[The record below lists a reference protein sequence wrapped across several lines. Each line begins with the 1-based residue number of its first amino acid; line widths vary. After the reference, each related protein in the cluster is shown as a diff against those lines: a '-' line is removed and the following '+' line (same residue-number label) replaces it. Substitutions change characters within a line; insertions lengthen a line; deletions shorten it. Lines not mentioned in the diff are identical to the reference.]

1 MRFGPIAVGDAE
13 GAILAHATMVGDRRL
28 RKAHRLTAEDI
39 RDLAAA
45 GVREVVAAS
54 LASDDVDE
62 NEAAA
67 RIAAALKHSGVEVK
81 PAATGR
87 VNLHAVNAGLFT
99 VDKELVDSINHI
111 DPAVTIATV
120 AAFASVAA
128 GQMVATV
135 KIIPYAVPE
144 AIVEWIVTLAAGH
157 DIFAVHPYRPW
168 SVGVIQT
175 VLPSVKPSVLDKTL
189 RVTEARLA
197 RSGSRVS
204 EERRTPH
211 EAGPVA
217 RAISELSRDNDM
229 VLVFGASAI
238 CDPEDVI
245 PAAIRESGGTVHRTG
260 LPVDPG
266 NLFVL
271 GERGGRPVL
280 GAPGCARSPKENG
293 FDWVLDRLM
302 AGVPVDGDDIAG
314 MGVGGLLMEIPTRPQ
329 PREPAKPAK
338 RAKVHAV
345 LLAAG
350 RSSRMGGPN
359 KLLAGFG
366 GKPLVRLVADRLLA
380 SRVDGV
386 VVVTGHQSERVR
398 EALRGQNVR
407 FADNPD
413 FASGLAGSLKAGVR
427 ALPADAEAAMVV
439 LGDMPG
445 LATADFDALITA
457 FARSSGQAIVR
468 ATHGGKR
475 GNPVILPRSVF
486 PAIELLEGDVGA
498 RHLVE
503 TGGTEVVDVEVG
515 EGASIDVD
523 TPDALALAGGVA
535 AG

>member
-1 MRFGPIAVGDAE
+1 MRFGPIPIEDAE
-13 GAILAHATMVGDRRL
+13 GAILAHAMVAGEKRL
-28 RKAHRLTAEDI
+28 RKAHRLAAEDVKA
-39 RDLAAA
+39 LAAA

-62 NEAAA
+62 NQAAA
-67 RIAAALKHSGVEVK
+67 RIAGALKHSGIEVK

-87 VNLHAVNAGLFT
+87 VNLHARTTGLFT
-99 VDKELVDSINHI
+99 VDKELIDSINHV

-120 AAFASVAA
+120 AAFAPVVA

-135 KIIPYAVPE
+135 KIIPFAVPE
-144 AIVEWIVTLAAGH
+144 AVVDWIVSITA
-157 DIFAVHPYRPW
+157 DRTIFEVHPYRAW
-168 SVGVIQT
+168 SVGVVQT
-175 VLPSVKPSVLDKTL
+175 VLPSVKESVLDKTR

-211 EAGPVA
+211 EQGAVA
-217 RAISELSRDNDM
+217 QAISELSRDNDM
-229 VLVFGASAI
+229 VLVFGASAV

-245 PAAIRESGGTVHRTG
+245 PAAIRESGGTVYRAG
-260 LPVDPG
+260 MPVDPG
-266 NLFVL
+266 NLLIL

-280 GAPGCARSPKENG
+280 GAPGCARSPNENR
-293 FDWVLDRLM
+293 FDWVLDRQI
-302 AGVPVDGDDIAG
+302 AGVTVTEKNITG

-329 PREPAKPAK
+329 LREPAEPVK
-338 RAKVHAV
+338 RAKVYAIV
-345 LLAAG
+345 LAAG

-359 KLLAGFG
+359 KLLAGFD
-366 GKPLVRLVADRLLA
+366 GKKLVRLVTERVLRSRADGA
-380 SRVDGV
+380 I
-386 VVVTGHQSERVR
+386 VVTGHQAERVR
-398 EALRGQNVR
+398 DALAGVNVR

-413 FASGLAGSLKAGVR
+413 YASGLAGSLKAGIH
-427 ALPADAEAAMVV
+427 ALPADADGAMVV

-445 LATADFDALITA
+445 VGTTDFDALVAA
-457 FARSSGQAIVR
+457 FARASGHAIVR
-468 ATHGGKR
+468 ATHAGKR
-475 GNPVILPRSVF
+475 GNPVVLPRSVF
-486 PAIELLEGDVGA
+486 PAVELLEGDVGA

-503 TGGTEVVDVEVG
+503 AGGTEVVDVEIG

>member
-1 MRFGPIAVGDAE
+1 MRFGPIPIEDAE
-13 GAILAHATMVGDRRL
+13 GAILAHATTAGERRL
-28 RKAHRLTAEDI
+28 RKAHRLTAEDVKV
-39 RDLAAA
+39 LAAA

-67 RIAAALKHSGVEVK
+67 RIAGVLKHSGIEVK

-87 VNLHAVNAGLFT
+87 VNLHAKTTGVFT
-99 VDKELVDSINHI
+99 VDKELVDSINHV

-120 AAFASVAA
+120 AAFAPVVA

-135 KIIPYAVPE
+135 KIIPFAVPE
-144 AIVEWIVTLAAGH
+144 AVVDWIASLTADH
-157 DIFAVHPYRPW
+157 TIFEVHPYRAW
-168 SVGVIQT
+168 SVGVVQT
-175 VLPSVKPSVLDKTL
+175 VLPSVKQSVLDKTR

-211 EAGPVA
+211 EPGAVA
-217 RAISELSRDNDM
+217 QAISELSRDNDM
-229 VLVFGASAI
+229 VLVFGASAV

-245 PAAIRESGGTVHRTG
+245 PAAIRESGGTVFRAG
-260 LPVDPG
+260 MPVDPG
-266 NLFVL
+266 NLLIL

-293 FDWVLDRLM
+293 FDWVLDRLI
-302 AGVPVDGDDIAG
+302 AGVPVTEDDIAG

-329 PREPAKPAK
+329 PREPAEPAR
-338 RAKVHAV
+338 RAKVYTIV
-345 LLAAG
+345 LAAG

-359 KLLAGFG
+359 KLLASFG
-366 GKPLVRLVADRLLA
+366 GKKLVRLVAERVRA
-380 SRVDGV
+380 SRADGV
-386 VVVTGHQSERVR
+386 VVVTGHQADRVR
-398 EALRGQNVR
+398 DALAGINVR

-413 FASGLAGSLKAGVR
+413 YASGLAGSLKAGIR
-427 ALPADAEAAMVV
+427 ALPADADGAMVV

-445 LATADFDALITA
+445 VDTADFDALITA
-457 FARSSGQAIVR
+457 FARASGHAIVR
-468 ATHGGKR
+468 ATHAGKR
-475 GNPVILPRSVF
+475 GNPVILPHSVF
-486 PAIELLEGDVGA
+486 PAVESLEGDVGA

-503 TGGTEVVDVEVG
+503 AGGVEVVDVEIG

-523 TPDALALAGGVA
+523 TPDALALAGGVV